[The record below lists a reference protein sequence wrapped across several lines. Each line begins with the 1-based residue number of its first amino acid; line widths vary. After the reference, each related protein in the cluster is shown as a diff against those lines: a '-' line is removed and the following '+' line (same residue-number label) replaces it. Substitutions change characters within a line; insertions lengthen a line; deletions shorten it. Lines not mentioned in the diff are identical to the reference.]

1 MENHTIDMQNIMGRR
16 TTEEKRRQIAMM
28 CHQANKAWCEINGDT
43 SQKDWFDAEPWQRE
57 SAIKGVEFRLA
68 NPEAGDD
75 AQHNA
80 WLSDKMKDGWK
91 YGPVKDAE
99 KKEHPCI
106 VQFNALPEFQKKK
119 DALFCAIVDTLK

>member
-1 MENHTIDMQNIMGRR
+1 MEDIGINMKNLFRSM
-16 TTEEKRRQIAMM
+16 TEEQRRNIAIV

-43 SQKDWFDAEPWQRE
+43 SQKDWFDAEPWQKE

-68 NPEAGDD
+68 NPDAGND

-80 WLSDKMKDGWK
+80 WLEDKIKNGWK
-91 YGPVKDAE
+91 YGPIKDAD

-106 VQFNALPEFQKKK
+106 VPFNELPEFQKKK
-119 DALFCAIVDTLK
+119 DALFCTIVDALK